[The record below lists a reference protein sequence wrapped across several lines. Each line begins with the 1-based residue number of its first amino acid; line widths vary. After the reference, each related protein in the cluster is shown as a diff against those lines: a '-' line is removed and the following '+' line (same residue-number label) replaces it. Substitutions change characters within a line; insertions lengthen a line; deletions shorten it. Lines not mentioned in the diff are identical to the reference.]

1 MFTAIFCEFIRVG
14 VFNYFAELSS
24 NNIPITFKCENTK
37 NYVFLI
43 KIKTKKINLECSL
56 KNPTKDYFSTLKIKN
71 NTGKIKILKFK
82 NNIFNE
88 EIKHFLLNKDYSK
101 TDLFDLTQDIKLIE
115 DLWKKNIN

>member
-1 MFTAIFCEFIRVG
+1 MWK
-14 VFNYFAELSS
+14 Y
-24 NNIPITFKCENTK
+24 K

-115 DLWKKNIN
+115 DLWKKNINW